1 MGIDFLYTYKLF
13 ENKMTKKI
21 SYELFIN
28 LKSNTF
34 LTIHFNFYLRLYSTD

>member
-21 SYELFIN
+21 LRNIYQ
-28 LKSNTF
+28 LKKQYILNNSFQF
-34 LTIHFNFYLRLYSTD
+34 LLAIVFY